1 MDTRNDMQ
9 ESESEIENSILEH
22 IVDVLMVL
30 SEVTANDYSGRL
42 QTSLPDDHPISA
54 LYKGINETVASLQA
68 AHERMMAYQ
77 KELEEKLETIERQR
91 AAISELSTPVIE
103 IWNGVICLPVVGV
116 MDTAR
121 SAEMTEAIL
130 RATVEKNAKCTII
143 DITGIEV
150 MDTGTAD
157 HFIRMAKAI
166 RLLGARCVVTGISPT
181 IAQTIVHMG
190 VRLDGVTTRRSLRD
204 ALQDFVRGRIDVRD
218 TDTRDA
224 RDAETQGGKGP
235 RGAGG

>member
-1 MDTRNDMQ
+1 MATERSR
-9 ESESEIENSILEH
+9 EGLESEILDHIL
-22 IVDVLMVL
+22 DVLVVL
-30 SEVTANDYSGRL
+30 SEVTTNDYSSRL
-42 QTSLPDDHPISA
+42 QTTLPDDHPISA
-54 LYKGINETVASLQA
+54 LYKGINETVESLA
-68 AHERMMAYQ
+68 NAHQRMVAYQ
-77 KELEEKLETIERQR
+77 SELEEKLDTIERQR

-130 RATVEKNAKCTII
+130 KATVEKNAKCTII

-190 VRLDGVTTRRSLRD
+190 VRLDGITTRRSLRD
-204 ALQDFVRGRIDVRD
+204 ALQDFVRGSLDQ
-218 TDTRDA
+218 TDLANRSKDRNGRPSRPGNA
-224 RDAETQGGKGP
+224 
-235 RGAGG
+235 

>member
-9 ESESEIENSILEH
+9 ETESEIENSILEH

-42 QTSLPDDHPISA
+42 HTSLPDDHPISA

-68 AHERMMAYQ
+68 AHERMMSYQ

-130 RATVEKNAKCTII
+130 RA
-143 DITGIEV
+143 
-150 MDTGTAD
+150 
-157 HFIRMAKAI
+157 
-166 RLLGARCVVTGISPT
+166 
-181 IAQTIVHMG
+181 
-190 VRLDGVTTRRSLRD
+190 
-204 ALQDFVRGRIDVRD
+204 
-218 TDTRDA
+218 
-224 RDAETQGGKGP
+224 
-235 RGAGG
+235 

>member
-1 MDTRNDMQ
+1 MASEQSRDGM
-9 ESESEIENSILEH
+9 ESEILDHIL
-22 IVDVLMVL
+22 DVLVVL
-30 SEVTANDYSGRL
+30 SEVTTNDYSSRL

-54 LYKGINETVASLQA
+54 LYKGINETVESLA
-68 AHERMMAYQ
+68 NAHQRMVAYQ
-77 KELEEKLETIERQR
+77 NELEEKLDTIERQR

-130 RATVEKNAKCTII
+130 KATVEKGAKCTII

-190 VRLDGVTTRRSLRD
+190 VRLDGITTRRSLRD
-204 ALQDFVRGRIDVRD
+204 ALQDFVRGSLDQSDLAAKQRERN
-218 TDTRDA
+218 
-224 RDAETQGGKGP
+224 GKP
-235 RGAGG
+235 RPAST

>member
-1 MDTRNDMQ
+1 MATEQSRDGL
-9 ESESEIENSILEH
+9 ESEILDHIL
-22 IVDVLMVL
+22 DVLVVL
-30 SEVTANDYSGRL
+30 SEVTTNDYSSRL
-42 QTSLPDDHPISA
+42 QTTLPDDHPISA
-54 LYKGINETVASLQA
+54 LYKGINETVESLA
-68 AHERMMAYQ
+68 NAHQRMVAYQ
-77 KELEEKLETIERQR
+77 SELEEKLDTIERQR

-130 RATVEKNAKCTII
+130 KATVEKNAKCTII

-190 VRLDGVTTRRSLRD
+190 VRLDGITTRRSLRD
-204 ALQDFVRGRIDVRD
+204 ALHDFVRGSLDQ
-218 TDTRDA
+218 
-224 RDAETQGGKGP
+224 AELRASRRSATADLDREP
-235 RGAGG
+235 A